1 MIGVNLLVVYFGAL
15 LYCFTCDNKIQCLR
29 TQPTRTQPYPRLL
42 AKYEKTKINC
52 SNRKWLDI
60 VFWVLQGS
68 IHGPLLIT
76 IVFVILF
83 FVLDYIDVA
92 NYAHNNTTYVMVDN
106 VDAIIASM
114 ESASK
119 TWF

>member
-1 MIGVNLLVVYFGAL
+1 M
-15 LYCFTCDNKIQCLR
+15 
-29 TQPTRTQPYPRLL
+29 
-42 AKYEKTKINC
+42 
-52 SNRKWLDI
+52 
-60 VFWVLQGS
+60 
-68 IHGPLLIT
+68 
-76 IVFVILF
+76 
-83 FVLDYIDVA
+83 DYIDVA